1 MADVKQFVDNM
12 EFKYRKDE
20 YAKSLI
26 SEYQIR
32 KFRSQKNFCQDK
44 KIFFYYEDAN
54 DDNRRH
60 GIGTLNYDNG
70 FRYNVMLEN
79 D

>member
-1 MADVKQFVDNM
+1 M
-12 EFKYRKDE
+12 ELKYRKDE

-32 KFRSQKNFCQDK
+32 KFRYQKKFFQYKKNF
-44 KIFFYYEDAN
+44 FFYYEDAN

-70 FRYNVMLEN
+70 LGIM
-79 D
+79 